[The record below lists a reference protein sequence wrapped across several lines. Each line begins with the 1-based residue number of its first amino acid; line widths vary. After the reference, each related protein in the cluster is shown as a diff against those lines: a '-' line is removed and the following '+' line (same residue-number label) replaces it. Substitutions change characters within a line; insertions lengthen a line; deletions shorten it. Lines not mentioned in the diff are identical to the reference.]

1 MDLESWKN
9 TVIYTR
15 VHSSCLFDALLAEWL
30 RSTSLDSS
38 VRLVILF
45 FRTYLDPDWNLSN
58 SYRPLSFTYP
68 AGDTR
73 WNEHASLP
81 KAYLGHLM
89 CGGPR

>member
-38 VRLVILF
+38 IRLVILF

-58 SYRPLSFTYP
+58 SCLLHLDLCPSRIQLGIQGRMDMQVYRKLI
-68 AGDTR
+68 
-73 WNEHASLP
+73 
-81 KAYLGHLM
+81 
-89 CGGPR
+89 CVI